1 MTTKVVHNEQDERFE
16 ADVEGG
22 LAFAEYTRDGNTI
35 RFTHTE
41 VPQESEGKGV
51 AGAIVKEALEYA
63 KREKLDVE
71 PSCRYVKG
79 YIDRNPEYQSL
90 VKAS

>member
-1 MTTKVVHNEQDERFE
+1 MKVVHNQEDERFE

-41 VPQESEGKGV
+41 VPEESEGMGV
-51 AGAIVKEALEYA
+51 AGGIVKEALDYA
-63 KREKLDVE
+63 KREKLDVQ
-71 PSCRYVKG
+71 PSCQFVKG
-79 YIDRNPEYQSL
+79 YIDRHEEYQSL
-90 VKAS
+90 VKSS